1 MDHCPMSTLGSRIRQ
16 IRGTESQEAFAARVG
31 ISKGSIGGY
40 ERDENS
46 PSVDVI
52 LKICSVTGASVQ
64 WLVTGNAAPADA
76 PQAMAEAAKGYQP
89 AAASGSV
96 TPAPAAPPEFCRHCA
111 HLEKRLEDLDEERR
125 ELSVENRQLYR
136 DKICLGEQIGDL
148 REKIAR
154 LEVAREL

>member
-1 MDHCPMSTLGSRIRQ
+1 MSTLGSRIRQ
-16 IRGTESQEAFAARVG
+16 IRGTESQETFAARVG

-111 HLEKRLEDLDEERR
+111 DLEKRLEDLDEERR

>member
-1 MDHCPMSTLGSRIRQ
+1 MSTLGSRIRQ
-16 IRGTESQEAFAARVG
+16 IRGTESQEVFAARVG

-52 LKICSVTGASVQ
+52 LKICSVTGTSVQ
-64 WLVTGNAAPADA
+64 WLVTGKATGSDA
-76 PQAMAEAAKGYQP
+76 PQIMEESAKDYSQ
-89 AAASGSV
+89 AAAPD
-96 TPAPAAPPEFCRHCA
+96 PAPPSSAGSPGFCQHCA
-111 HLEKRLEDLDEERR
+111 RLEERLENLESERR
-125 ELSVENRQLYR
+125 ELSLENRQLYR

-154 LEVAREL
+154 LEVSQTG